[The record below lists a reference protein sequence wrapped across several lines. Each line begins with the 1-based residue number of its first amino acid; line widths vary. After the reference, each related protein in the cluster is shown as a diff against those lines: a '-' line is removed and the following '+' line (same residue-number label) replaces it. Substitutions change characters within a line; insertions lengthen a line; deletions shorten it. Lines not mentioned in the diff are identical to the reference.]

1 MESAAPVD
9 FAEEA
14 DLFWSSSARRRPA
27 KGAMRFRSFAT
38 LAEAVRFVV
47 TDKSET
53 RHQCA
58 IDTSAKRYEGS
69 EIEALYNS
77 PAFPSEA

>member
-1 MESAAPVD
+1 MGSAAPVD
-9 FAEEA
+9 FADEA
-14 DLFWSSSARRRPA
+14 DLFWSSSARRHPA
-27 KGAMRFRSFAT
+27 KGAMRFRSFPS

-58 IDTSAKRYEGS
+58 IDTSAKRYEGV

-77 PAFPSEA
+77 PDFPREA